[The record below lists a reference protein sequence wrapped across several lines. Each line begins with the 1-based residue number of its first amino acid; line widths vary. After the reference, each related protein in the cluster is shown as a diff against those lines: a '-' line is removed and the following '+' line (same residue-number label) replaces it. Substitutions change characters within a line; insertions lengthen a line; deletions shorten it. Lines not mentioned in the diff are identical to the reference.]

1 MHAAGGG
8 ENAGGGSAGA
18 AGDESA
24 PHDGGKGGCGN
35 TAGGRARG
43 SNSEGDGTGG
53 GGRSARRLIV
63 TADDFGLALPVNA
76 AVEEAHTRGI
86 LSAASL
92 MVGAAAAADAVER
105 ARRLPGL
112 RVGLH
117 VVLVHGRPVLPPDE
131 VPGLVDR
138 RGEFSG
144 RLVRAGFAY
153 FFKPAVRRQLAAE
166 IRAQFEAFRATGL
179 ALDHVN
185 AHNHM
190 HLHPTLSRLILEIGR
205 DYGLRAVRVPAE
217 PPLASFRAAG
227 HGLAR
232 RLANAA
238 GMAPWVAL
246 LRRRLRR
253 AGLLSNRYVFGLFDT
268 GAMRSE
274 LLVRQL
280 AELPPGAATEIYFHP
295 ATGRSPELDRL
306 MPAYGHQAELA
317 ALTSPASAAA
327 LRAAG
332 LRPIGFGDL

>member
-1 MHAAGGG
+1 MIAAPDPGRP
-8 ENAGGGSAGA
+8 AGSGS
-18 AGDESA
+18 
-24 PHDGGKGGCGN
+24 
-35 TAGGRARG
+35 RG
-43 SNSEGDGTGG
+43 
-53 GGRSARRLIV
+53 ARRLIV
-63 TADDFGLALPVNA
+63 TADDFGLALPVNE
-76 AVEEAHTRGI
+76 AVEEAHTRGM

-117 VVLVHGRPVLPPDE
+117 VVLVHGRPVLPASE
-131 VPGLVDR
+131 VPGLVDEY
-138 RGEFSG
+138 GEFST

-190 HLHPTLSRLILEIGR
+190 HLHPTLSRLILEVGR
-205 DYGLRAVRVPAE
+205 DYGLRAVRVPWE

-232 RLANAA
+232 RLATAA

-253 AGLLSNRYVFGLFDT
+253 AGLRSNRFVFGLLDT
-268 GAMRSE
+268 GGMEAD
-274 LLVRQL
+274 LLARQL
-280 AELPPGAATEIYFHP
+280 AELPAGAVTEIYFHP
-295 ATGRSPELDRL
+295 ATGRSPELDRS
-306 MPAYGHQAELA
+306 MPDYGHQEELA
-317 ALTSPASAAA
+317 ALTSPRCAAA
-327 LRAAG
+327 LAAAG
-332 LRPIGFGDL
+332 LRPIGFSDL